1 MYILFCRPLTYKQKR
16 ESNVTTTTLLDPG
29 NYTFRGSNGAL
40 HMQSM
45 PRAASPLMVNYFNFV
60 KEILA
65 NRFLF
70 SFQSGLDENSV

>member
-1 MYILFCRPLTYKQKR
+1 MYFSRPLTYKQKR

-45 PRAASPLMVNYFNFV
+45 PRAASPLMVKHFNFI
-60 KEILA
+60 KEFLT
-65 NRFLF
+65 NRFSF